1 MNKSVYS
8 GDHTPCGCLG
18 VLGCGGYQ
26 NTDKVI
32 CMKASGDNNFLAD
45 GIVEGTL
52 LFIDTDSQYQ
62 KGVLNVYKYN
72 TTRLPQF
79 KLSKRRVP
87 KAVYVGKVLMAV
99 TQYN

>member
-1 MNKSVYS
+1 MNNASHLD
-8 GDHTPCGCLG
+8 DHVPCGYLG

-52 LFIDTDSQYQ
+52 LFIDTGSQYQ
-62 KGVLNVYKYN
+62 KGLLNVYKYSAA
-72 TTRLPQF
+72 RSPQYI
-79 KLSKRRVP
+79 LSKRKIP